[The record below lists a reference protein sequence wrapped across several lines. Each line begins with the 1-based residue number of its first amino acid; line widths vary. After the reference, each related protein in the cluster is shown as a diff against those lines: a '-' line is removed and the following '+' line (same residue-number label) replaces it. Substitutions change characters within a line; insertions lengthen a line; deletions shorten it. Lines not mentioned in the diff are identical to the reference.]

1 MSKLIK
7 KLAFVFMVTLLTAV
21 TTNIAFAEETT
32 ETEPEKELALYNTD
46 GDIDGDGVED
56 LWVGLRYVNEDNK
69 LCIEVSYNGK
79 SLTSLVEEGYT
90 VEMKSFEE
98 KQSSTG
104 SISGLWYNINQQ
116 EIIPY
121 TNKDLLYLFRT
132 PLVENDIRVS
142 VQCFSDSRE
151 CIDSMLAG

>member
-32 ETEPEKELALYNTD
+32 EPEKELVLYNAD

-56 LWVGLRYVNEDNK
+56 LWVGLRYVNEYNEI
-69 LCIEVSYNGK
+69 CVEVSYNEK

-90 VEMKSFEE
+90 VEI
-98 KQSSTG
+98 Q
-104 SISGLWYNINQQ
+104 
-116 EIIPY
+116 
-121 TNKDLLYLFRT
+121 
-132 PLVENDIRVS
+132 
-142 VQCFSDSRE
+142 
-151 CIDSMLAG
+151 

>member
-90 VEMKSFEE
+90 VEMKSF
-98 KQSSTG
+98 
-104 SISGLWYNINQQ
+104 
-116 EIIPY
+116 
-121 TNKDLLYLFRT
+121 
-132 PLVENDIRVS
+132 
-142 VQCFSDSRE
+142 
-151 CIDSMLAG
+151 